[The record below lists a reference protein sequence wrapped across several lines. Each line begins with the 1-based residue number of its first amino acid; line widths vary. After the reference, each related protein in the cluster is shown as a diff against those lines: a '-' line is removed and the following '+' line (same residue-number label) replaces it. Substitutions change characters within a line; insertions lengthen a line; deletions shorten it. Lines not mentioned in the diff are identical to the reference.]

1 MRGTMTMDDILVK
14 LCDAGLVYI
23 TENQVSEI
31 TGLALQTL
39 RNDRC
44 QGKRLPYRKIGR
56 SIRYRLDE
64 VFAYIEAH
72 RVDVENL

>member
-1 MRGTMTMDDILVK
+1 MHDILVQ
-14 LCDAGLVYI
+14 LCKAGLIYL
-23 TENQVSEI
+23 TDKQVSEI
-31 TGLALQTL
+31 TGLAVQTL

-44 QGKRLPYRKIGR
+44 QAKRLPYRKFGR

-64 VFAYIEAH
+64 VLAFMEAH